1 MKRYKKLFALFTAF
15 SLLFSTLLGTFKPV
29 YAENNADVLISQLI
43 GYYTDYMEDAVTDIE
58 RVLVELKSVDKKKGE
73 AWDSIMHYW
82 LEVNSPDFTHVGEV
96 PTDLPHDNSMSV
108 VILGFALNDDGTMK
122 QELVGRLETGLA
134 IAKDYPQSYVV
145 VTGGGTAK
153 NNPNVTEG
161 GLMGEW
167 LLNHGLDASRLI
179 VENRAQDTVGN
190 AKNTYEVLNR
200 KYPNVDKVVL
210 VTSDYHVP
218 RGCILYY
225 TKFVLE
231 GLENN
236 SEPLSIISNAGF
248 KTGSLGYESVE
259 LQARG
264 ICKMAGIDVKTVP
277 RKQKL
282 SVLTKLE
289 IKQNKEYVKGEEAN
303 LTITAY
309 YDNGFSRD
317 VTKEAVLTGF
327 DKNKEEDQTFTITH
341 SENNH
346 TITEDFKLIAK
357 KAEVVADKKQDIK
370 KDEKD
375 KTPAKT
381 GDNTQL
387 VVFAMLL
394 LLSGIYLLRRLKKI

>member
-96 PTDLPHDNSMSV
+96 PKDLPNDNSMSV

>member
-1 MKRYKKLFALFTAF
+1 MKRFKKLFALFTAF
-15 SLLFSTLLGTFKPV
+15 SLLFSTFLVTLTPV
-29 YAENNADVLISQLI
+29 HAEENADVLISQLI
-43 GYYTDYMEDAVTDIE
+43 GYYTDYMEDSVTDIE
-58 RVLVELKSVDKKKGE
+58 RILVQLKSVDKKKGE
-73 AWDSIMHYW
+73 AWEKIMHYW
-82 LEVNSPDFTHVGEV
+82 LEVNGPDFTHVGEV
-96 PTDLPHDNSMSV
+96 PQGLPNDNSMSV
-108 VILGFALNDDGTMK
+108 VIFGFALNDDGTMK
-122 QELVGRLETGLA
+122 EELVGRLETGLA
-134 IAKDYPQSYVV
+134 IAKDYPQSYAV

-161 GLMGEW
+161 GLMGDW
-167 LLNHGLDASRLI
+167 LLEHGLDASRLI

-190 AKNTYEVLNR
+190 AKNTYEVLKT
-200 KYPNVDKVVL
+200 KYKTVNKVVL

-236 SEPLSIISNAGF
+236 SEPLSIISNAGY

-264 ICKMAGIDVKTVP
+264 ICQMAGINMQSVP

-289 IKQNKEYVKGEEAN
+289 IKQNKEHVKGEEAD

-327 DKNKEEDQTFTITH
+327 DKNKEDDQTITITH

-346 TITEDFKLIAK
+346 TMTEEFKVITK
-357 KAEVVADKKQDIK
+357 KNEVVSDKKQETK
-370 KDEKD
+370 KEEKE
-375 KTPAKT
+375 KSPAKT

-387 VVFAMLL
+387 VVFAALFL
-394 LLSGIYLLRRLKKI
+394 VSGIYLLMRMNKS

>member
-15 SLLFSTLLGTFKPV
+15 SLIFSAFLVTPV
-29 YAENNADVLISQLI
+29 HAENDADVLISQLI
-43 GYYTDYMEDAVTDIE
+43 GYYTDYMEDSVTDIE

-82 LEVNSPDFTHVGEV
+82 LEVNGPDFTHVSEV
-96 PTDLPHDNSMSV
+96 PQGLPKDNSMSV

-122 QELVGRLETGLA
+122 EELVGRLQTGLA
-134 IAKDYPQSYVV
+134 IAKEYPKSYVV

-167 LLNHGLDASRLI
+167 LLKQGLEPSRLI
-179 VENRAQDTVGN
+179 VENRAQDPVGN
-190 AKNTYEVLNR
+190 AKNTYEVIKT
-200 KYPNVDKVVL
+200 KYPSVKNVVL

-225 TKFVLE
+225 TQFVLE
-231 GLENN
+231 GLKNN
-236 SEPLSIISNAGF
+236 SAPLSIISNSGY
-248 KTGSLGYESVE
+248 KTGSLGSESVE

-264 ICKMAGIDVKTVP
+264 IC
-277 RKQKL
+277 Q
-282 SVLTKLE
+282 
-289 IKQNKEYVKGEEAN
+289 IKQNKEHVKGEEAD

-346 TITEDFKLIAK
+346 TISEDFKLIAK
-357 KAEVVADKKQDIK
+357 KAEVVPDKKQDTK
-370 KDEKD
+370 KNEKD

-387 VVFAMLL
+387 VVFAALFL
-394 LLSGIYLLRRLKKI
+394 VSGIYLLIRLKKS

>member
-15 SLLFSTLLGTFKPV
+15 SLLFSTFLVTLIPV
-29 YAENNADVLISQLI
+29 HAEENADVLISQLV
-43 GYYTDYMEDAVTDIE
+43 GFYADYMEDAVTDIE
-58 RVLVELKSVDKKKGE
+58 RVLVQLKSVDKKKGD
-73 AWDSIMHYW
+73 AWEKIMHYW
-82 LEVNSPDFTHVGEV
+82 LEVDSPDFTHVGEV
-96 PTDLPHDNSMSV
+96 PQGLPNDNSMSV

-122 QELVGRLETGLA
+122 EELVGRLETGLA
-134 IAKDYPQSYVV
+134 IANDYPQSYVV

-161 GLMGEW
+161 GLMGDW
-167 LLNHGLDASRLI
+167 LLEHGLDASRLI

-190 AKNTYEVLNR
+190 AKNTYEVLKT
-200 KYPNVDKVVL
+200 KYKTVNKVVL

-225 TKFVLE
+225 IKFVLE

-236 SEPLSIISNAGF
+236 SEPLSIISNAGY

-259 LQARG
+259 LQTRG
-264 ICKMAGIDVKTVP
+264 ICQMAGINMQSVP

-289 IKQNKEYVKGEEAN
+289 IKQNKEHVKGEEAN

-327 DKNKEEDQTFTITH
+327 DKNKEDQTNTITH

-346 TITEDFKLIAK
+346 TLT
-357 KAEVVADKKQDIK
+357 
-370 KDEKD
+370 
-375 KTPAKT
+375 TPT
-381 GDNTQL
+381 GKP
-387 VVFAMLL
+387 VGF
-394 LLSGIYLLRRLKKI
+394 LLSSLACNRTSFSDFGIQV

>member
-15 SLLFSTLLGTFKPV
+15 SLLFSTFLITLTPV
-29 YAENNADVLISQLI
+29 HAKENADVLISQLI
-43 GYYTDYMEDAVTDIE
+43 GYYADYMEDAVTDIE
-58 RVLVELKSVDKKKGE
+58 RVLVQLKSVDKKKGE
-73 AWDSIMHYW
+73 AWGKIMHYW
-82 LEVNSPDFTHVGEV
+82 LEVNGPDFTHVGEV
-96 PTDLPHDNSMSV
+96 PQGLPNDNSMSV

-122 QELVGRLETGLA
+122 EELVGRLEIGLA

-161 GLMGEW
+161 GLMGDW
-167 LLNHGLDASRLI
+167 LLEHGLDASRLI

-190 AKNTYEVLNR
+190 AKNTHEVLKT
-200 KYPNVDKVVL
+200 KYKTVNKVVL

-236 SEPLSIISNAGF
+236 SELLSIISNAGY
-248 KTGSLGYESVE
+248 KTGLLGYESVE

-264 ICKMAGIDVKTVP
+264 ICQMAGIDVKTVP

-289 IKQNKEYVKGEEAN
+289 IKQNKDHVKGEEAD
-303 LTITAY
+303 LTIIAY

-327 DKNKEEDQTFTITH
+327 DKNKEEDQTITITH

-346 TITEDFKLIAK
+346 TITEEFKVVTK
-357 KAEVVADKKQDIK
+357 KTEVVPDKKQETK
-370 KDEKD
+370 KEEKE
-375 KTPAKT
+375 KSPAKT

-387 VVFAMLL
+387 IMFAVLFL
-394 LLSGIYLLRRLKKI
+394 VSGVYLLRRMKKS